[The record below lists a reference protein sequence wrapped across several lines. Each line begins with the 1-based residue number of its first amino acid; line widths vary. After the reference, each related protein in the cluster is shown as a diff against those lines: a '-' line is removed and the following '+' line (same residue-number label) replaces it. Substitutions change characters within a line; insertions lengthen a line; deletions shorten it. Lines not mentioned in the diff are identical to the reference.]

1 MPRLLA
7 VLDIPARGAFLAH
20 SFRMLPFL
28 AAALGTAIGV
38 ARTLAR
44 FSTGLRKVIFSTK
57 IDSIVYS
64 PVIPPCTQ
72 PAGRRTVG

>member
-1 MPRLLA
+1 VPRLLP
-7 VLDIPARGAFLAH
+7 VLDIPARGAFRSH
-20 SFRMLPFL
+20 SFRMLPFI

-44 FSTGLRKVIFSTK
+44 FFTGVRNVILSTN

-72 PAGRRTVG
+72 PGGRRTVG